1 LVLAIAGEREQ
12 IQQVRQAG
20 AHFVVENPVS
30 LSRLAT
36 TMRVAR
42 NLMDRE
48 RRRAFRRS
56 VHTLVSFT
64 RGDGHT
70 FDAFIADLSQ
80 TGMALRSTETLF
92 EKGSRVSLR
101 FHLPATEYFV
111 EVHATVVRS
120 DDYGQTGFHF
130 TSLPAESERHIENWL
145 RERRQCLR
153 QPVTEI
159 LADCT
164 MNSKKDFPATVLNVS
179 CSGAAIRSSEA
190 LCSGTH
196 LKMRMTASDTR
207 ESAEVSGEVVWADRC
222 GGAGV
227 RFVGLSSESE
237 RLLEAWMF
245 QRKPSAGPL
254 S

>member
-1 LVLAIAGEREQ
+1 
-12 IQQVRQAG
+12 
-20 AHFVVENPVS
+20 
-30 LSRLAT
+30 
-36 TMRVAR
+36 
-42 NLMDRE
+42 
-48 RRRAFRRS
+48 
-56 VHTLVSFT
+56 LVSFT

-130 TSLPAESERHIENWL
+130 TSLPAESDRHIENWL
-145 RERRQCLR
+145 RERRQLLR

-164 MNSKKDFPATVLNVS
+164 MNNSKDFPATVLNVS
-179 CSGAAIRSSEA
+179 CSGAAIRSSET

-196 LKMRMTASDTR
+196 LKMRMTATDTR
-207 ESAEVSGEVVWADRC
+207 ESVEVSGSVVWADRS

-227 RFVGLSSESE
+227 KFINLNSECE
-237 RLLEAWMF
+237 RLLAAWMS
-245 QRKPSAGPL
+245 QRKPSTGRP